1 MKKNIITQ
9 GVNNMSQYEEL
20 LNGAII
26 EVDYNILIWLL
37 KNMNEINTLSIQHY
51 YNGNYIIKV
60 DEITVERYRS

>member
-1 MKKNIITQ
+1 
-9 GVNNMSQYEEL
+9 MSQYEEL

-60 DEITVERYRS
+60 DEITVERYNNMMRSRYNGL